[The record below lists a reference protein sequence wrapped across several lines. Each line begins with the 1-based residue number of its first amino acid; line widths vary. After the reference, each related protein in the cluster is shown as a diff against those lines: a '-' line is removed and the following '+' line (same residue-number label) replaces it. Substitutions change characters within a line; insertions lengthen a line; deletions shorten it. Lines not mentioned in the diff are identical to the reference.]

1 MKKTFYLTAFLIL
14 GMLGNLSAQMTLFKG
29 TFGEALKKA
38 QQEKKDLFVD
48 FYADWCGPCKAMAN
62 EVFTQPEVGEYFNTN
77 FVCVQVDVEAK
88 ENKEITKKY
97 NVTALPTMVFISR
110 EGKELRR
117 IQGTVPPESLIQEGK
132 IATGEELSF
141 EQLYE
146 QYKKKKKDFDV
157 QQQLLIE
164 GPAFIAT
171 QQGYNQQ
178 KWGTRISSLFPEYLK
193 NKGIKNMAN
202 KADFLILTMYHRT
215 TSKEDP
221 IFDHVAQNYQKFAQE
236 IGKVEVAQY
245 LVSMNNGYIIQL
257 CKKGD
262 INYKQRLDRVNGD
275 LKDVY
280 SEFSFGKLSVLD
292 AISLL
297 ADATYSLYRRNENTF
312 FEKMDAYFAG
322 KGDKTDFNDYT
333 QPLQDIA
340 GVYEGKLS
348 ENAYRKCIT
357 WIAKALTFENVGASN
372 RTRLL
377 MMMGDCLKNT
387 GDKVKAKQSYN
398 QAFIVSAEIENKM
411 EMKQL
416 QQGIQQS
423 LQGL

>member
-1 MKKTFYLTAFLIL
+1 MKKIFYMIVFLML
-14 GMLGNLSAQMTLFKG
+14 GTLGNLSAQITLFKG
-29 TFGEALKKA
+29 TFDEALKKA

-48 FYADWCGPCKAMAN
+48 FFAEWCGPCKMMAS
-62 EVFTQPEVGEYFNTN
+62 EVFTQKEVGEFFNN
-77 FVCVQVDVEAK
+77 RFICVQVDVDTQ
-88 ENKEITKKY
+88 ENKDIAKRY

-110 EGKELRR
+110 VGKELRR
-117 IQGTVPPESLIQEGK
+117 VQGSVPAESLIKEAK

-146 QYKKKKKDFDV
+146 KYKKKKNDLDV

-164 GPAFIAT
+164 APAFIAT

-178 KWGTRISSLFPEYLK
+178 KWGTRIESLFPEYLK
-193 NKGIKNMAN
+193 NNMAN
-202 KADFLILTMYHRT
+202 EADFLVLTMYHRAA
-215 TSKEDP
+215 SKEDP
-221 IFDHVAQNYQKFAQE
+221 IFDYLAQNYQKFAKE
-236 IGKVEVAQY
+236 IGKDNVARY
-245 LVSMNNGYIIQL
+245 LVSLNNTYIIQL

-262 INYKQRLDRVNGD
+262 LNYKKRLERVNGD

-280 SEFSFGKLSVLD
+280 SEFSFGNLSVQNALT
-292 AISLL
+292 LL
-297 ADATYSLYRRNENTF
+297 ADATYSLHRHDENTF
-312 FEKMDAYFAG
+312 FKKMDAYFAG
-322 KGDKTDFNDYT
+322 KGDKTELNDYF

-340 GVYEGKLS
+340 VVYEGKLS
-348 ENAYRKCIT
+348 ENAYRRCIN
-357 WIAKALTFENVGASN
+357 WIAKALTFDNVGASN

-387 GDKVKAKQSYN
+387 GDNAKAKQSYN
-398 QAFIVSAEIENKM
+398 QAFLASAQIENKM
-411 EMKQL
+411 EMQQL

>member
-1 MKKTFYLTAFLIL
+1 MKKIFYMIVFLML
-14 GMLGNLSAQMTLFKG
+14 GTLGNLSAQITLFKG
-29 TFGEALKKA
+29 TFDEALKKA

-48 FYADWCGPCKAMAN
+48 FFAEWCGPCKMMAS
-62 EVFTQPEVGEYFNTN
+62 EVFTQKEVGEFFNN
-77 FVCVQVDVEAK
+77 RFICVQVDVDTQ
-88 ENKEITKKY
+88 ENKDIAKRY

-110 EGKELRR
+110 VGKELRR
-117 IQGTVPPESLIQEGK
+117 VQGSVPAESLIKEAK

-146 QYKKKKKDFDV
+146 KYKKKKNDLDV

-164 GPAFIAT
+164 APAFIAT

-178 KWGTRISSLFPEYLK
+178 KWGTRIESLFPEYLK
-193 NKGIKNMAN
+193 NKKIENMAN
-202 KADFLILTMYHRT
+202 EADFLVLTMYHRAA
-215 TSKEDP
+215 SKEDP
-221 IFDHVAQNYQKFAQE
+221 IFDYLAQNYQKFAKE
-236 IGKVEVAQY
+236 IGKDNVARY
-245 LVSMNNGYIIQL
+245 LVSLNNTYIIQL

-262 INYKQRLDRVNGD
+262 LNYKKRLERVNGD

-280 SEFSFGKLSVLD
+280 SEFSFGNLSVQNALT
-292 AISLL
+292 LL
-297 ADATYSLYRRNENTF
+297 ADATYSLHRHDENTF
-312 FEKMDAYFAG
+312 FKKMDAYFAG
-322 KGDKTDFNDYT
+322 KGDKTELNDYF

-340 GVYEGKLS
+340 VVYEGKLS
-348 ENAYRKCIT
+348 ENAYRRCIN
-357 WIAKALTFENVGASN
+357 WIAKALTFDSVGASN

-387 GDKVKAKQSYN
+387 GDNAKAKQSYN
-398 QAFIVSAEIENKM
+398 QAFLASAQIENKM
-411 EMKQL
+411 EMQQL